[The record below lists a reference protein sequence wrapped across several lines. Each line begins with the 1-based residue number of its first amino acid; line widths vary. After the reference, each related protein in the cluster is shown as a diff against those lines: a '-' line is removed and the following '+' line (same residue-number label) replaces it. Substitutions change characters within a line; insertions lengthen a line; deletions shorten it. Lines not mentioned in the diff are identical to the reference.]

1 MSVRAERKLLGAIEA
16 GGTKF
21 NCAAGYAPDEI
32 IQSAKIPTTT
42 PHETFAQVTSFFSK
56 IASDHGAIAAMGV
69 ASFGPIDIDPNSA
82 TYGSILNTP
91 KPHWAGANFVNAL
104 APLNA
109 PIMIDTDV
117 SGAGIGEARAGA
129 GKGLRTIAYV
139 TVGTGIGAG
148 VIQDGVAQSGFG
160 HYELG
165 HIRPPRDN
173 TADPYLGRCP
183 FHGDCLEGVASGP
196 AIIERWGASLSDLPA
211 GHEAINLEA
220 EYLSHLA
227 LTLILGHMPERI
239 IFGGGVM
246 KVPGLMEELR
256 RKTKSLIG
264 DYVQGE
270 PLKGDLSDY
279 IVAPALGD
287 LAGVIGAMVLA
298 QMALRNGTTP

>member
-1 MSVRAERKLLGAIEA
+1 MSVRAERKLLAAIEA

-21 NCAAGYAPDEI
+21 ICAAGYAPDQI
-32 IQSAKIPTTT
+32 LQSAQIATTK
-42 PHETFAQVTSFFSK
+42 PRETFAQVTSFFSK
-56 IASDHGAIAAMGV
+56 AVSAHGEIAAMGV
-69 ASFGPIDIDPNSA
+69 ASFGPIDIDPDSA

-91 KPHWAGANFVNAL
+91 KPHWTGANFLKEL
-104 APLNA
+104 APFKA

-117 SGAGIGEARAGA
+117 SGAGIGEAHAGA
-129 GKGLRTIAYV
+129 GKDLRTIAYV

-148 VIQDGVAQSGFG
+148 VIKDGVPQSGFG

-165 HIRPPRDN
+165 HIRPPRDKN
-173 TADPYLGRCP
+173 ADPYPGRCP

-211 GHEAINLEA
+211 GHVAINLEA

-246 KVPGLMEELR
+246 KAPGLMEQVR
-256 RKTKSLIG
+256 RETKALLG
-264 DYVQGE
+264 DYVQGQH
-270 PLKGDLSDY
+270 LKGDLSDY

-287 LAGVIGAMVLA
+287 LAGITGAMALA
-298 QMALRNGTTP
+298 QMALKNAQ